1 MTHSR
6 RRGPTIGSKME
17 SPGSGARWGIW
28 GRPHAHLTPPGS
40 IGRVDVLIID
50 DDPAVRRAVGKAL
63 ERAGYGVETVDT
75 GLAAMAAV
83 RAHSFHAI
91 VCDVRMPFLD
101 GVTFYDELEKADPE
115 AAKRVVFVTAF
126 ATDPT
131 VQAFLERIDR
141 PVVEKPFE
149 LDDLLAV
156 VKASSR

>member
-1 MTHSR
+1 M
-6 RRGPTIGSKME
+6 
-17 SPGSGARWGIW
+17 
-28 GRPHAHLTPPGS
+28 
-40 IGRVDVLIID
+40 DVLIID